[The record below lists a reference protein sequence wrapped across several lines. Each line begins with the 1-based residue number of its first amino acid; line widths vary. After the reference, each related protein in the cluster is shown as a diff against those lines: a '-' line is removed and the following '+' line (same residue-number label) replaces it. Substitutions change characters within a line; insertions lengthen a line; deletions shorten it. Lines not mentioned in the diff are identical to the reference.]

1 MSEPPSPLGFIEGS
15 GSESSASKRQGAKRV
30 QEFIN
35 QYTRRYKKQ
44 LTWALYLVAAVA
56 VLLFLGDQLAGKKAA
71 RIVQTLISGVL
82 VGGVYGLV
90 ALGIV
95 VINKA
100 SGVFNFAHG
109 WMMVVG
115 GMIFWSFFTVSEI
128 SVIGAGLLSAGT
140 MLMIMTTGSWR
151 NLLEGR
157 NLLIT
162 IVGSAGL
169 TLLMTVGG
177 IEWQWL
183 HALTGTFAGAI
194 LVGLAVER
202 FTIRPLIGQPLFTAV
217 LMTLAIAEV
226 LHGVSQIA
234 WGSVELN
241 LPIFVD
247 PQTNSRFK
255 PIRLDMFREALDGIA
270 IIRVELVIAFV
281 LAIVAFIGFILFFR
295 YTSVGLAMRATSEDQ
310 QLAQSVGLRVRVILA
325 ITWAVA
331 AVLASI
337 AGILQGGAVG
347 LSINISF
354 VALRVFPAVLLGGLE
369 SISGALLGGI
379 IIGIVEQFGTLINS
393 SEQVGTNLAPYLV
406 LMLVLVIKPDGLF
419 GEKRIER
426 I

>member
-1 MSEPPSPLGFIEGS
+1 MT
-15 GSESSASKRQGAKRV
+15 ESINRNKR
-30 QEFIN
+30 
-35 QYTRRYKKQ
+35 Q
-44 LTWALYLVAAVA
+44 LTWALYILAAVA
-56 VLLFLGDQLAGKKAA
+56 LVLFMGDQLAGKKAA

-128 SVIGAGLLSAGT
+128 SVAGASLLAAAT
-140 MLMIMTTGSWR
+140 MLMMLTTASYR
-151 NLLEGR
+151 NLLKRR
-157 NLLIT
+157 NLLIAAGGT
-162 IVGSAGL
+162 VGL
-169 TLLMTVGG
+169 TALMTVGG

-183 HALTGTFAGAI
+183 RALTGTVAGAI
-194 LVGLAVER
+194 LTGLAVER

-217 LMTLAIAEV
+217 LMTLAVAEV
-226 LHGVSQIA
+226 LHGVTQIA
-234 WGSVELN
+234 WGTVELN

-255 PIRLDMFREALDGIA
+255 PIRLDAFREALDGLA

-281 LAIVAFIGFILFFR
+281 LALLAFVGFILFFR

-325 ITWAVA
+325 ITWAA
-331 AVLASI
+331 AAFLASI
-337 AGILQGGAVG
+337 AGVLQGGAVG
-347 LSINISF
+347 LSLNISF

-369 SISGALLGGI
+369 SVTGALVGGI

-393 SEQVGTNLAPYLV
+393 SQQVGANLAPYVV
-406 LMLVLVIKPDGLF
+406 LMLVLVIRPDGLF

>member
-1 MSEPPSPLGFIEGS
+1 ME
-15 GSESSASKRQGAKRV
+15 
-30 QEFIN
+30 EFFN
-35 QYTRRYKKQ
+35 RYKKE
-44 LTWALYLVAAVA
+44 LTWLFYAVAAA
-56 VLLFLGDQLAGKKAA
+56 LVLLFLREQLADKKAA
-71 RIVQTLISGVL
+71 RIVQTLISGIL
-82 VGGVYGLV
+82 VGGIYGLV

-115 GMIFWSFFTVSEI
+115 GMIFWSFFTVAEI
-128 SVIGAGLLSAGT
+128 SLAGAALLATAT
-140 MLMIMTTGSWR
+140 MFMIMTAVSAR
-151 NLLEGR
+151 SLLQPR
-157 NLLIT
+157 NLLIA
-162 IVGSAGL
+162 AGGVLAL

-177 IEWQWL
+177 IQLKWL
-183 HALTGTFAGAI
+183 HAIVGTCAGAI
-194 LVGLAVER
+194 LTGLIVER

-226 LHGVSQIA
+226 LHGVTQIA
-234 WGSVELN
+234 WGTVELN
-241 LPIFVD
+241 LPIFVN
-247 PQTNSRFK
+247 PQTNRRFSV
-255 PIRLDMFREALDGIA
+255 IRLDGLQDLLGGVA
-270 IIRVELVIAFV
+270 IVRVELVIAFV
-281 LAIVAFIGFILFFR
+281 LAIVAFVGFIAFFR

-331 AVLASI
+331 AFLASI
-337 AGILQGGAVG
+337 AGVLQGGAVG
-347 LSINISF
+347 LSLNISF

-369 SISGALLGGI
+369 SIGGAFIGGL
-379 IIGIVEQFGTLINS
+379 IIGIVEQFGAFLNS
-393 SEQVGTNLAPYLV
+393 SQQVGTDLAPYVV

>member
-1 MSEPPSPLGFIEGS
+1 ME
-15 GSESSASKRQGAKRV
+15 
-30 QEFIN
+30 EFFN
-35 QYTRRYKKQ
+35 RYKKE
-44 LTWALYLVAAVA
+44 LTWLFYAIAIAL
-56 VLLFLGDQLAGKKAA
+56 VLLFLREQLADKKAA

-82 VGGVYGLV
+82 VGGIYGLV

-115 GMIFWSFFTVSEI
+115 GMIFWSFFTVAEI
-128 SVIGAGLLSAGT
+128 SVPGAALLSAAT
-140 MLMIMTTGSWR
+140 MFMIMTAVSLRSLLQPR
-151 NLLEGR
+151 NL
-157 NLLIT
+157 T
-162 IVGSAGL
+162 IAVGGALAL

-177 IEWQWL
+177 IELKWL
-183 HALTGTFAGAI
+183 HAIVGASAGAVLTG
-194 LVGLAVER
+194 LVVER

-226 LHGVSQIA
+226 LHGLTQIA
-234 WGSVELN
+234 WGTVELN
-241 LPIFVD
+241 LPIFVN
-247 PQTNSRFK
+247 PETNRRFSV
-255 PIRLDMFREALDGIA
+255 IRLDSLKDMLGGVTIV
-270 IIRVELVIAFV
+270 RVELVIAFV
-281 LAIVAFIGFILFFR
+281 LAIVAFVGFIAFFR

-331 AVLASI
+331 AILASI
-337 AGILQGGAVG
+337 AGVLQGGAVG
-347 LSINISF
+347 LSLNISF

-369 SISGALLGGI
+369 SIGGAFIGGL
-379 IIGIVEQFGTLINS
+379 IIGIVEQFGTFLNS
-393 SEQVGTNLAPYLV
+393 SQQVGTDLAPYVV
-406 LMLVLVIKPDGLF
+406 LMLVLVIRPDGLF

>member
-1 MSEPPSPLGFIEGS
+1 MNELISRN
-15 GSESSASKRQGAKRV
+15 KRQ
-30 QEFIN
+30 
-35 QYTRRYKKQ
+35 
-44 LTWALYLVAAVA
+44 LSWALYAIAGLAL
-56 VLLFLGDQLAGKKAA
+56 LLFIGDQLAGIRAA

-115 GMIFWSFFTVSEI
+115 GMIFWSFFSVSEI
-128 SVIGAGLLSAGT
+128 SVAGAALLAGAT
-140 MLMIMTTGSWR
+140 LLMVMTTAGIERLRDGRQLSYMAGGVV
-151 NLLEGR
+151 LL
-157 NLLIT
+157 T
-162 IVGSAGL
+162 A
-169 TLLMTVGG
+169 LMTVGG
-177 IEWQWL
+177 SDWRWL
-183 HALTGTFAGAI
+183 HALTGTLTGAV
-194 LVGLAVER
+194 LTGLAVER
-202 FTIRPLIGQPLFTAV
+202 FTIRPLIGQPLFTAI

-226 LHGVSQIA
+226 LHGVTQVA
-234 WGSVELN
+234 WGTVELN

-247 PQTNSRFK
+247 PATNSRFK
-255 PIRLDMFREALDGIA
+255 PIRLEGLRDTLGGIA

-281 LAIVAFIGFILFFR
+281 LALLAFAGFILFFR

-310 QLAQSVGLRVRVILA
+310 QLAQAVGLRVRVILA

-331 AVLASI
+331 AFLASI
-337 AGILQGGAVG
+337 AGVLQGGAVG
-347 LSINISF
+347 LSLNISL

-369 SISGALLGGI
+369 SISGALVGGI

-406 LMLVLVIKPDGLF
+406 LMLVLVIRPDGLF

>member
-1 MSEPPSPLGFIEGS
+1 MTDFIRKN
-15 GSESSASKRQGAKRV
+15 KR
-30 QEFIN
+30 
-35 QYTRRYKKQ
+35 Q
-44 LTWALYLVAAVA
+44 LTWALYALAAIALV
-56 VLLFLGDQLAGKKAA
+56 FIIGDQLAGKKAA

-115 GMIFWSFFTVSEI
+115 GMVFWSFFTVSEI
-128 SVIGAGLLSAGT
+128 SLIGAGLLATAT
-140 MLMIMTTGSWR
+140 MLMMMSTVSWR
-151 NLLEGR
+151 DLRHPR
-157 NLLIT
+157 NLKIT
-162 IVGSAGL
+162 VAGIAIL
-169 TLLMTVGG
+169 TLLMTIGG
-177 IEWQWL
+177 AEWRWL
-183 HALTGTFAGAI
+183 HALAGTFAGAI
-194 LVGLAVER
+194 LTGLAVER

-217 LMTLAIAEV
+217 LMTLAVAEV
-226 LHGVSQIA
+226 LHGVTQIV
-234 WGSVELN
+234 WGTVELN
-241 LPIFVD
+241 LPVFVD
-247 PQTNSRFK
+247 PQTNSRFR
-255 PIRLDMFREALDGIA
+255 PIRLDAFKEALDGIA
-270 IIRVELVIAFV
+270 IVRVELVIAFV
-281 LAIVAFIGFILFFR
+281 LAIVAFIGFLLFFR

-331 AVLASI
+331 AFLASI
-337 AGILQGGAVG
+337 AGVLQGGAVG
-347 LSINISF
+347 LSLNISF

-369 SISGALLGGI
+369 SISGALVGGI

-393 SEQVGTNLAPYLV
+393 SEQIGTNLAPYVV
-406 LMLVLVIKPDGLF
+406 LMVVLVIRPDGLF

>member
-1 MSEPPSPLGFIEGS
+1 MT
-15 GSESSASKRQGAKRV
+15 
-30 QEFIN
+30 EFIN
-35 QYTRRYKKQ
+35 KHKQQ
-44 LTWALYLVAAVA
+44 LTWALYVVVA
-56 VLLFLGDQLAGKKAA
+56 VLVLLLLADQLAGKKAA

-115 GMIFWSFFTVSEI
+115 GMIFWSFFTVSQI
-128 SVIGAGLLSAGT
+128 SVLGAGLLSAAT
-140 MLMIMTTGSWR
+140 MLMVMTTVSIR
-151 NLLEGR
+151 SLLEQR

-162 IVGSAGL
+162 GGGIVVL
-169 TLLMTVGG
+169 TVLMTVGG

-183 HALTGTFAGAI
+183 HAVTGTFAGAI
-194 LVGLAVER
+194 LTGLAVER
-202 FTIRPLIGQPLFTAV
+202 FAIRPLIGQPLFTAV
-217 LMTLAIAEV
+217 LMTLAVAEV
-226 LHGVSQIA
+226 LHGVTQIA
-234 WGSVELN
+234 WGTVELN
-241 LPIFVD
+241 LPVFVD
-247 PQTNSRFK
+247 PATGSRFR
-255 PIRLDMFREALDGIA
+255 PIRLDNFKEALDGIA
-270 IIRVELVIAFV
+270 IIRVELVFAFV
-281 LAIVAFIGFILFFR
+281 LAIVAFVGFILFFR

-331 AVLASI
+331 VFLASI
-337 AGILQGGAVG
+337 AGVLQGGAVG
-347 LSINISF
+347 LSLNISF

-369 SISGALLGGI
+369 SIAGALIGGI

-393 SEQVGTNLAPYLV
+393 SEQVGTNLAPYVV
-406 LMLVLVIKPDGLF
+406 LMLVLVIRPDGLF

>member
-1 MSEPPSPLGFIEGS
+1 MTEY
-15 GSESSASKRQGAKRV
+15 
-30 QEFIN
+30 IN
-35 QYTRRYKKQ
+35 RNRRQ
-44 LTWALYLVAAVA
+44 LTWLLYAIAAVA
-56 VLLFLGDQLAGKKAA
+56 LTLFVGDQLAGLKAA

-128 SVIGAGLLSAGT
+128 SLAGAGLLSAAT
-140 MLMIMTTGSWR
+140 MFMIMTTVSYRSLLEQR
-151 NLLEGR
+151 NLAIAGGGAI
-157 NLLIT
+157 LLT
-162 IVGSAGL
+162 A
-169 TLLMTVGG
+169 LMTVGG

-183 HALTGTFAGAI
+183 RALTGTFVGAI
-194 LVGLAVER
+194 LTGLAVER

-217 LMTLAIAEV
+217 LMTLAVAEV
-226 LHGVSQIA
+226 LHGVTQIA
-234 WGSVELN
+234 WGTVELN

-247 PQTNSRFK
+247 PRTNSRFK
-255 PIRLDMFREALDGIA
+255 PIRLEGLREALDGLA
-270 IIRVELVIAFV
+270 IIRVELVIAFI
-281 LAIVAFIGFILFFR
+281 LAIVAFVGFILFFR

-331 AVLASI
+331 AFLASI
-337 AGILQGGAVG
+337 AGVLQGGAVG
-347 LSINISF
+347 LSLNISF

-369 SISGALLGGI
+369 SITGALVGGI

-393 SEQVGTNLAPYLV
+393 SEQVGTNLAPYVV
-406 LMLVLVIKPDGLF
+406 LMLVLVIRPDGLF

>member
-1 MSEPPSPLGFIEGS
+1 MT
-15 GSESSASKRQGAKRV
+15 
-30 QEFIN
+30 EFIHRN
-35 QYTRRYKKQ
+35 KRQ
-44 LTWALYLVAAVA
+44 LTWTLYAIAAILL
-56 VLLFLGDQLAGKKAA
+56 LLFIGDQLAGKKAA

-128 SVIGAGLLSAGT
+128 SPLGAGLLSAAT
-140 MLMIMTTGSWR
+140 MLMIMTTGSAR
-151 NLLEGR
+151 RLLER
-157 NLLIT
+157 RSQLIT
-162 IVGSAGL
+162 AGATIVL
-169 TLLMTVGG
+169 TALMTIGG

-183 HALTGTFAGAI
+183 RALTGTFAGAI
-194 LVGLAVER
+194 LTGLAVER
-202 FTIRPLIGQPLFTAV
+202 FAIRPLIGQPLFTAV
-217 LMTLAIAEV
+217 LMTLAVAEV
-226 LHGVSQIA
+226 LHGLTQIA
-234 WGSVELN
+234 WGTVELN
-241 LPIFVD
+241 LPIFLD
-247 PQTNSRFK
+247 PQTNSRFR
-255 PIRLDMFREALDGIA
+255 PIRLEGLREALDGLA
-270 IIRVELVIAFV
+270 IIRVELVFAFI
-281 LAIVAFIGFILFFR
+281 LAIVAFVGFLLFFR

-331 AVLASI
+331 AILASI
-337 AGILQGGAVG
+337 AGVLQGGAVG
-347 LSINISF
+347 LSLNISF

-369 SISGALLGGI
+369 SITGALVGGV

-393 SEQVGTNLAPYLV
+393 SEQVGTNLAPYVV

>member
-1 MSEPPSPLGFIEGS
+1 MT
-15 GSESSASKRQGAKRV
+15 
-30 QEFIN
+30 EFIN
-35 QYTRRYKKQ
+35 RNRQG
-44 LTWALYLVAAVA
+44 LTWLLYAIAAIA
-56 VLLFLGDQLAGKKAA
+56 ILLFVGDQLAGKKAA

-128 SVIGAGLLSAGT
+128 SIAGAALLSAAT
-140 MLMIMTTGSWR
+140 MLMIMTTVSYR
-151 NLLEGR
+151 NLLERR

-162 IVGSAGL
+162 AGGTVAL

-183 HALTGTFAGAI
+183 RALAGTFAGAI
-194 LVGLAVER
+194 LTGLAVER

-217 LMTLAIAEV
+217 LMTLAVAEV
-226 LHGVSQIA
+226 LHGVTQIA
-234 WGSVELN
+234 WGTVELN
-241 LPIFVD
+241 LPVFVD

-255 PIRLDMFREALDGIA
+255 PIRLDGLREALDGLA

-281 LAIVAFIGFILFFR
+281 LALLAFIGFILFFR

-331 AVLASI
+331 AFLASI
-337 AGILQGGAVG
+337 AGVLQGGAVG
-347 LSINISF
+347 LSLNISF

-369 SISGALLGGI
+369 SVTGALVGGI

-393 SEQVGTNLAPYLV
+393 SEQVGTNLAPYVV
-406 LMLVLVIKPDGLF
+406 LMLVLVIRPDGLF

>member
-1 MSEPPSPLGFIEGS
+1 MT
-15 GSESSASKRQGAKRV
+15 
-30 QEFIN
+30 EFIHKN
-35 QYTRRYKKQ
+35 KRQ
-44 LTWALYLVAAVA
+44 LTWTLYAVA
-56 VLLFLGDQLAGKKAA
+56 GLALLLLIGDQLAGLKAA

-128 SVIGAGLLSAGT
+128 SLIGAGLLATAT
-140 MLMIMTTGSWR
+140 MLMMMSTVSWR
-151 NLLEGR
+151 ELRRPR
-157 NLLIT
+157 NLRIT
-162 IVGSAGL
+162 VAGIAIL
-169 TLLMTVGG
+169 TLLMTIGG
-177 IEWQWL
+177 ADWRWL
-183 HALTGTFAGAI
+183 HALTGTVAGAI
-194 LVGLAVER
+194 LTGLAVER

-217 LMTLAIAEV
+217 LMTLAVAEV
-226 LHGVSQIA
+226 LHGVTQII
-234 WGSVELN
+234 WGTVELN
-241 LPIFVD
+241 LPVFVD
-247 PQTNSRFK
+247 PQTNSRFR
-255 PIRLDMFREALDGIA
+255 PIRLDAFKEALDGVA
-270 IIRVELVIAFV
+270 IVRVELVIAFA
-281 LAIVAFIGFILFFR
+281 LAIVAFVGFLLFFR

-337 AGILQGGAVG
+337 AGVLQGGAVG
-347 LSINISF
+347 LSLNISY

-369 SISGALLGGI
+369 SISGALVGGI

-393 SEQVGTNLAPYLV
+393 SEQMGTNLAPYVV
-406 LMLVLVIKPDGLF
+406 LMVVLVIRPDGLF

>member
-1 MSEPPSPLGFIEGS
+1 MSEFIYRN
-15 GSESSASKRQGAKRV
+15 KQ
-30 QEFIN
+30 
-35 QYTRRYKKQ
+35 Q
-44 LTWALYLVAAVA
+44 LTWALYAGATILLV
-56 VLLFLGDQLAGKKAA
+56 LFIGDQLAGKKAA
-71 RIVQTLISGVL
+71 RIVQTLISGLL

-128 SVIGAGLLSAGT
+128 SLAGAGLLSAAT
-140 MLMIMTTGSWR
+140 MLMIMTTVSYRDLLKQR
-151 NLLEGR
+151 NLA
-157 NLLIT
+157 IA
-162 IVGSAGL
+162 AGGALAL
-169 TLLMTVGG
+169 TALMTVGG
-177 IEWQWL
+177 IELRWL
-183 HALTGTFAGAI
+183 HALVGTFAGAV
-194 LVGLAVER
+194 LTGLAVER

-217 LMTLAIAEV
+217 LMTLAVAEV
-226 LHGVSQIA
+226 LHGVTQIA
-234 WGSVELN
+234 WGTVELN
-241 LPIFVD
+241 LPVFVD

-255 PIRLDMFREALDGIA
+255 PIRLEAFREALDGLA

-281 LAIVAFIGFILFFR
+281 LALLAFIGFILFFR

-331 AVLASI
+331 AFLASI
-337 AGILQGGAVG
+337 AGVLQGGAVG
-347 LSINISF
+347 LSLNISF

-369 SISGALLGGI
+369 SITGALVGGI
-379 IIGIVEQFGTLINS
+379 IIGIVEQFGTLLNS
-393 SEQVGTNLAPYLV
+393 SEQVGTNLAPYAV
-406 LMLVLVIKPDGLF
+406 LMLVLVIRPDGLF
-419 GEKRIER
+419 GQKRIER

>member
-1 MSEPPSPLGFIEGS
+1 MM
-15 GSESSASKRQGAKRV
+15 
-30 QEFIN
+30 EFIN
-35 QYTRRYKKQ
+35 RNKHQ
-44 LTWALYLVAAVA
+44 LTWVLYAVAAIALVFF
-56 VLLFLGDQLAGKKAA
+56 VGDQLAGVKAA
-71 RIVQTLISGVL
+71 RIVQTMISGLL

-128 SVIGAGLLSAGT
+128 SLAGAGLLSAAT
-140 MLMIMTTGSWR
+140 MLMIMTTVSYR
-151 NLLEGR
+151 NLLEQR
-157 NLLIT
+157 NLLFT
-162 IVGSAGL
+162 AGGTVAL
-169 TLLMTVGG
+169 TALMTVGD

-194 LVGLAVER
+194 LTGLAVER

-217 LMTLAIAEV
+217 LMTLAVAEV
-226 LHGVSQIA
+226 LHGLTQIA
-234 WGSVELN
+234 WGTVELN

-255 PIRLDMFREALDGIA
+255 PIRLDAFKEALDGLA

-281 LAIVAFIGFILFFR
+281 LALLAFVGFILFFR

-325 ITWAVA
+325 ITWAA
-331 AVLASI
+331 AAFLASI
-337 AGILQGGAVG
+337 AGVLQGGAVG
-347 LSINISF
+347 LSLNISF

-369 SISGALLGGI
+369 SITGALVGGI

-393 SEQVGTNLAPYLV
+393 SEQVGTNLAPYVV
-406 LMLVLVIKPDGLF
+406 LMLVLVIRPDGLF

>member
-1 MSEPPSPLGFIEGS
+1 MSPVTEY
-15 GSESSASKRQGAKRV
+15 
-30 QEFIN
+30 IN
-35 QYTRRYKKQ
+35 RNRRQ
-44 LTWALYLVAAVA
+44 LTWTLYAVAAVLI
-56 VLLFLGDQLAGKKAA
+56 LLFIGDQLAGKKAA
-71 RIVQTLISGVL
+71 RIVQTFISGVL

-128 SVIGAGLLSAGT
+128 SVLGAGMLSAAT
-140 MLMIMTTGSWR
+140 MLMVMSTVSWR
-151 NLLEGR
+151 NLREGH
-157 NLLIT
+157 NPLIT
-162 IVGSAGL
+162 LGGIVVL
-169 TLLMTVGG
+169 TALMTVGG
-177 IEWQWL
+177 GEWRWL
-183 HALTGTFAGAI
+183 HALTGTVAGAI
-194 LVGLAVER
+194 LTGLAVER

-217 LMTLAIAEV
+217 LMTLAVAEV
-226 LHGVSQIA
+226 LHGVTQIA
-234 WGSVELN
+234 WGTVELN

-247 PQTNSRFK
+247 PQTNSRFR
-255 PIRLDMFREALDGIA
+255 PIRLDAFREILDGVA
-270 IIRVELVIAFV
+270 IVRVELVIAFV
-281 LAIVAFIGFILFFR
+281 LALVAFVGFILFFR

-337 AGILQGGAVG
+337 AGVLQGGAVG
-347 LSINISF
+347 LSLNISF

-369 SISGALLGGI
+369 SISGALIGGI
-379 IIGIVEQFGTLINS
+379 IIGLVEQFGTLINS

-406 LMLVLVIKPDGLF
+406 LMLVLVIRPDGLF

>member
-1 MSEPPSPLGFIEGS
+1 M
-15 GSESSASKRQGAKRV
+15 
-30 QEFIN
+30 EFIN
-35 QYTRRYKKQ
+35 KYKRQ
-44 LTWALYLVAAVA
+44 ITWALYALVAV
-56 VLLFLGDQLAGKKAA
+56 VTVLFLGDQLAGVKAA

-128 SVIGAGLLSAGT
+128 SLVGAGLLATAT
-140 MLMIMTTGSWR
+140 MLMIMTTVSIRSLRERR
-151 NLLEGR
+151 NLQITVGGIV
-157 NLLIT
+157 LLT
-162 IVGSAGL
+162 A
-169 TLLMTVGG
+169 LMTVGG

-194 LVGLAVER
+194 LTGLAVER
-202 FTIRPLIGQPLFTAV
+202 FAIRPLIGQPLFTAV
-217 LMTLAIAEV
+217 LMTLAVAEV
-226 LHGVSQIA
+226 LHGVTQIA
-234 WGSVELN
+234 WGTVELN
-241 LPIFVD
+241 LPVFVD
-247 PQTNSRFK
+247 PATGSRFR
-255 PIRLDMFREALDGIA
+255 PIRLDSLRETLDGLA
-270 IIRVELVIAFV
+270 IIRVELVIAFA

-331 AVLASI
+331 AFLASI
-337 AGILQGGAVG
+337 AGVLQGGAVG
-347 LSINISF
+347 LSLNISF

-369 SISGALLGGI
+369 SIAGALIGGV
-379 IIGIVEQFGTLINS
+379 IIGIVEQFGTLLNS
-393 SEQVGTNLAPYLV
+393 SEQVGTNLAPYVV
-406 LMLVLVIKPDGLF
+406 LMLVLVIRPDGLF

>member
-1 MSEPPSPLGFIEGS
+1 MTDL
-15 GSESSASKRQGAKRV
+15 
-30 QEFIN
+30 IN
-35 QYTRRYKKQ
+35 KHKKK
-44 LTWALYLVAAVA
+44 LTWALCALAAVA

-128 SVIGAGLLSAGT
+128 SLIGAGLLSAAA
-140 MLMIMTTGSWR
+140 MLMIMTTVSVKS
-151 NLLEGR
+151 LFEQR

-162 IVGSAGL
+162 AGGIVVL
-169 TLLMTVGG
+169 TALMTMGG
-177 IEWQWL
+177 IDWRWL

-194 LVGLAVER
+194 LTGLAVER
-202 FTIRPLIGQPLFTAV
+202 FAIRPLIGQPLFTAV
-217 LMTLAIAEV
+217 LMTLAVAEV
-226 LHGVSQIA
+226 LHGVTQIV
-234 WGSVELN
+234 WGTVELN
-241 LPIFVD
+241 LPVFVD

-255 PIRLDMFREALDGIA
+255 PIRLDAFREALDGLA
-270 IIRVELVIAFV
+270 IIRVELVFAFV

-310 QLAQSVGLRVRVILA
+310 HLAQAVGLRVRVILA

-331 AVLASI
+331 AFLASI
-337 AGILQGGAVG
+337 AGVLQGGAVG
-347 LSINISF
+347 LSLNISF

-369 SISGALLGGI
+369 SISGALVGGI

-393 SEQVGTNLAPYLV
+393 SEQVGTNLAPYVV
-406 LMLVLVIKPDGLF
+406 LMLVLVIRPQGLF

>member
-1 MSEPPSPLGFIEGS
+1 MT
-15 GSESSASKRQGAKRV
+15 
-30 QEFIN
+30 EFFHKN
-35 QYTRRYKKQ
+35 KQQ
-44 LTWALYLVAAVA
+44 LTWALYAVAALA
-56 VLLFLGDQLAGKKAA
+56 LVLIIGEQLAGRKAA

-115 GMIFWSFFTVSEI
+115 GMVFWSFFTVNEI
-128 SVIGAGLLSAGT
+128 SLIGAGLLATAT
-140 MLMIMTTGSWR
+140 MLMMMSTVSWR
-151 NLLEGR
+151 DLRQRR
-157 NLLIT
+157 NIRIT
-162 IVGSAGL
+162 VAGIAIL
-169 TLLMTVGG
+169 TLLMTIGG
-177 IEWQWL
+177 ADWRWI
-183 HALTGTFAGAI
+183 HALTGTIAGAV
-194 LVGLAVER
+194 LTGLAVER

-217 LMTLAIAEV
+217 LMTLAVAEV
-226 LHGVSQIA
+226 LHGVTQIV
-234 WGSVELN
+234 WGTVELN
-241 LPIFVD
+241 LPVFVD

-255 PIRLDMFREALDGIA
+255 PIRLDAFKEALDGIA
-270 IIRVELVIAFV
+270 IVRVELVIAFV
-281 LAIVAFIGFILFFR
+281 LAIVAFVGFLLFFR

-331 AVLASI
+331 AFLASI
-337 AGILQGGAVG
+337 AGVLQGGAVG
-347 LSINISF
+347 LSLNISF

-369 SISGALLGGI
+369 SISGALVGGI
-379 IIGIVEQFGTLINS
+379 IIGIVEQFGTLLNS
-393 SEQVGTNLAPYLV
+393 SEQMGTNLAPYVV
-406 LMLVLVIKPDGLF
+406 LMIVLVIRPDGLF

>member
-1 MSEPPSPLGFIEGS
+1 VS
-15 GSESSASKRQGAKRV
+15 
-30 QEFIN
+30 EFIN
-35 QYTRRYKKQ
+35 KHRRQ
-44 LTWALYLVAAVA
+44 LTWALYAAVT
-56 VLLFLGDQLAGKKAA
+56 VLLVLFIGEQLAGVKAA

-140 MLMIMTTGSWR
+140 MLMIMTTVSYR
-151 NLLEGR
+151 RLLERR
-157 NLLIT
+157 NFAIAIGGT
-162 IVGSAGL
+162 IML
-169 TLLMTVGG
+169 TALMTVGG
-177 IEWQWL
+177 IDWQWL

-194 LVGLAVER
+194 LIGLAVER

-217 LMTLAIAEV
+217 LMTLAVAEA
-226 LHGVSQIA
+226 LHGLTQIA
-234 WGSVELN
+234 WGTVELN
-241 LPIFVD
+241 LPVFVD

-255 PIRLDMFREALDGIA
+255 PIRLEAFESLA

-281 LAIVAFIGFILFFR
+281 LAIVAFFGFILFFR

-325 ITWAVA
+325 ITWAA
-331 AVLASI
+331 AAFLASI
-337 AGILQGGAVG
+337 AGVLQGGAVG
-347 LSINISF
+347 LSLNISF

-369 SISGALLGGI
+369 SITGALVGGI

-393 SEQVGTNLAPYLV
+393 SEQAGTNLAPYVV
-406 LMLVLVIKPDGLF
+406 LMLVLVIRPDGLF

>member
-1 MSEPPSPLGFIEGS
+1 MS
-15 GSESSASKRQGAKRV
+15 
-30 QEFIN
+30 EFIN
-35 QYTRRYKKQ
+35 KYRRQ
-44 LTWALYLVAAVA
+44 LTWAMYLVGTV
-56 VLLFLGDQLAGKKAA
+56 VVVLFLEDQLAGKRAA

-82 VGGVYGLV
+82 IGGVYGLV

-128 SVIGAGLLSAGT
+128 SVIGAALLSTAT
-140 MLMIMTTGSWR
+140 MLMIMSTVSWR
-151 NLLEGR
+151 NLREGR
-157 NLLIT
+157 NLQIT
-162 IVGSAGL
+162 VGGIAGL
-169 TLLMTVGG
+169 TLLMTAGG

-183 HALTGTFAGAI
+183 HSLAGTFAGAI
-194 LVGLAVER
+194 LTGLAVER

-217 LMTLAIAEV
+217 LMTLAVAEV
-226 LHGVSQIA
+226 LHGVTQIA
-234 WGSVELN
+234 WGTVELN
-241 LPIFVD
+241 LPVFVD

-255 PIRLDMFREALDGIA
+255 PIRLDGLKEALDGVA
-270 IIRVELVIAFV
+270 IIRVELVFAFALALVAFV
-281 LAIVAFIGFILFFR
+281 GFLLFFR
-295 YTSVGLAMRATSEDQ
+295 YTSIGLAMRATSEDQ

-331 AVLASI
+331 AFLASI
-337 AGILQGGAVG
+337 AGVLQGGAVG
-347 LSINISF
+347 LSLNISF

-369 SISGALLGGI
+369 SISGALIGGI

-393 SEQVGTNLAPYLV
+393 SEQVGTNLAPYMV
-406 LMLVLVIKPDGLF
+406 LMLVLIIRPDGLF

>member
-1 MSEPPSPLGFIEGS
+1 MTDFFHKN
-15 GSESSASKRQGAKRV
+15 KR
-30 QEFIN
+30 
-35 QYTRRYKKQ
+35 Q
-44 LTWALYLVAAVA
+44 LTWALYAVTAIALVLV
-56 VLLFLGDQLAGKKAA
+56 GGGQLAGIRAA
-71 RIVQTLISGVL
+71 RIAQTLISGLL

-128 SVIGAGLLSAGT
+128 SIIGAGLLSTAT
-140 MLMIMTTGSWR
+140 MLMMMSTVSWR
-151 NLLEGR
+151 DLRGAR
-157 NLLIT
+157 NLKIT
-162 IVGSAGL
+162 VAGIVIL
-169 TLLMTVGG
+169 TVLMTIGG
-177 IEWQWL
+177 ADWRWL

-194 LVGLAVER
+194 LMGLAVER
-202 FTIRPLIGQPLFTAV
+202 FTIRPLIGQPLFTTV
-217 LMTLAIAEV
+217 LMTLAVAEV
-226 LHGVSQIA
+226 LHGVTQMV
-234 WGSVELN
+234 WGTVELN
-241 LPIFVD
+241 LPVFVD
-247 PQTNSRFK
+247 PQTNSRFR
-255 PIRLDMFREALDGIA
+255 PIRLDAFKDILGGIA

-281 LAIVAFIGFILFFR
+281 LAIVAFTGFILFFR

-331 AVLASI
+331 AFLASV
-337 AGILQGGAVG
+337 AGVLQGGAVG
-347 LSINISF
+347 LSLNISF

-369 SISGALLGGI
+369 SISGALVGGI
-379 IIGIVEQFGTLINS
+379 IIGIVEQFGTLINA
-393 SEQVGTNLAPYLV
+393 SEQMGTNLAPYVV
-406 LMLVLVIKPDGLF
+406 LMVVLVIRPDGLF

>member
-1 MSEPPSPLGFIEGS
+1 M
-15 GSESSASKRQGAKRV
+15 
-30 QEFIN
+30 
-35 QYTRRYKKQ
+35 
-44 LTWALYLVAAVA
+44 
-56 VLLFLGDQLAGKKAA
+56 
-71 RIVQTLISGVL
+71 
-82 VGGVYGLV
+82 YGLV

-128 SVIGAGLLSAGT
+128 SFAGAALLAAAT
-140 MLMIMTTGSWR
+140 MLMIMTTVSYR
-151 NLLEGR
+151 NLLERR
-157 NLLIT
+157 NLLIA
-162 IVGSAGL
+162 AGGALAL

-183 HALTGTFAGAI
+183 RALTGAFAGAF
-194 LVGLAVER
+194 LTGLAVER

-217 LMTLAIAEV
+217 LMTLAVAEV
-226 LHGVSQIA
+226 LHGVTQIA
-234 WGSVELN
+234 WGTVELN
-241 LPIFVD
+241 LPVFVD

-255 PIRLDMFREALDGIA
+255 PIRLDGLREALDGLA
-270 IIRVELVIAFV
+270 IIRVELVIAFG
-281 LAIVAFIGFILFFR
+281 LALLAFIGFILFFR

-331 AVLASI
+331 AFLASI
-337 AGILQGGAVG
+337 AGVLQGGAVG
-347 LSINISF
+347 LSLNISF

-369 SISGALLGGI
+369 SITGALVGGI

-393 SEQVGTNLAPYLV
+393 SEQVGTNLAPYVV
-406 LMLVLVIKPDGLF
+406 LMLVLVIRPDGLF

>member
-1 MSEPPSPLGFIEGS
+1 MSEFIYRN
-15 GSESSASKRQGAKRV
+15 KQ
-30 QEFIN
+30 
-35 QYTRRYKKQ
+35 Q
-44 LTWALYLVAAVA
+44 LTWALYAVA
-56 VLLFLGDQLAGKKAA
+56 TVLLVLFIGDQLAGKKAA
-71 RIVQTLISGVL
+71 RIAQTLISGLL

-128 SVIGAGLLSAGT
+128 SLAGAGLLSAAT
-140 MLMIMTTGSWR
+140 MLMIMTTVSYRDLLKQR
-151 NLLEGR
+151 NLA
-157 NLLIT
+157 IT
-162 IVGSAGL
+162 AGGALAL
-169 TLLMTVGG
+169 TALMTVGG
-177 IEWQWL
+177 IELRWL
-183 HALTGTFAGAI
+183 HALAGTFAGAI
-194 LVGLAVER
+194 LTGLAVER

-217 LMTLAIAEV
+217 LMTLAVAEV
-226 LHGVSQIA
+226 LHGVTQIA
-234 WGSVELN
+234 WGTVELN
-241 LPIFVD
+241 LPVFVN

-255 PIRLDMFREALDGIA
+255 PIRLEAFREALDGIA

-281 LAIVAFIGFILFFR
+281 LALLAFIGFILFFR

-331 AVLASI
+331 AFLASI
-337 AGILQGGAVG
+337 AGVLQGGAVG
-347 LSINISF
+347 LSLNISF

-369 SISGALLGGI
+369 SITGALAGGI
-379 IIGIVEQFGTLINS
+379 IIGIVEQFGTLLNS
-393 SEQVGTNLAPYLV
+393 SEQVGTNLAPYAV
-406 LMLVLVIKPDGLF
+406 LMLVLVIRPDGLF
-419 GEKRIER
+419 GQKRIER

>member
-1 MSEPPSPLGFIEGS
+1 MNEW
-15 GSESSASKRQGAKRV
+15 R
-30 QEFIN
+30 N
-35 QYTRRYKKQ
+35 RYSKQ
-44 LTWALYLVAAVA
+44 LTWALCLAGAVLL
-56 VLLFLGDQLAGKKAA
+56 LLFLGDQLAGKKAA

-128 SVIGAGLLSAGT
+128 SIPGALLLATAT
-140 MLMIMTTGSWR
+140 MLMIMTTAGYRALLQRR
-151 NLLEGR
+151 NLLTWLGGS
-157 NLLIT
+157 LL
-162 IVGSAGL
+162 L
-169 TLLMTVGG
+169 TVLMTIGG
-177 IEWQWL
+177 SDWQWL
-183 HALTGTFAGAI
+183 HALTGTAAGAI
-194 LVGLAVER
+194 LTGLAVER
-202 FTIRPLIGQPLFTAV
+202 FAIRPLIGQPLFTAV

-226 LHGVSQIA
+226 LHGITQLV
-234 WGSVELN
+234 WGTVELN

-247 PQTNSRFK
+247 PSTNSRFK
-255 PIRLDMFREALDGIA
+255 PIRLDAFREALGGVA

-281 LAIVAFIGFILFFR
+281 LAILAFIGFILFFR

-310 QLAQSVGLRVRVILA
+310 QLAQAVGLRVRVILA
-325 ITWAVA
+325 ITWATA
-331 AVLASI
+331 AFLASI
-337 AGILQGGAVG
+337 AGVLQGGAVG
-347 LSINISF
+347 LSLNISY

-393 SEQVGTNLAPYLV
+393 SEQVGTNLAPYVV
-406 LMLVLVIKPDGLF
+406 LMLALIIRPDGLF

>member
-1 MSEPPSPLGFIEGS
+1 MI
-15 GSESSASKRQGAKRV
+15 
-30 QEFIN
+30 EFIN
-35 QYTRRYKKQ
+35 RNRRQ
-44 LTWALYLVAAVA
+44 LTWALYAAA
-56 VLLFLGDQLAGKKAA
+56 GVLLLLFIGDQLAGLKAA
-71 RIVQTLISGVL
+71 RIVQTLISGLL

-128 SVIGAGLLSAGT
+128 SLLGAGLLAAAT
-140 MLMIMTTGSWR
+140 MLMILTTVSYR
-151 NLLEGR
+151 NLLERR
-157 NLLIT
+157 NLAIALGGT
-162 IVGSAGL
+162 AAL
-169 TLLMTVGG
+169 TLLMTIGG
-177 IEWQWL
+177 IEWRWL
-183 HALTGTFAGAI
+183 HALSGTFAGAI
-194 LVGLAVER
+194 LTGLAVER

-217 LMTLAIAEV
+217 LMTLAVAEV
-226 LHGVSQIA
+226 LHGVTQIA
-234 WGSVELN
+234 WGTVELN
-241 LPIFVD
+241 LPVFVD
-247 PQTNSRFK
+247 PETNSRFR
-255 PIRLDMFREALDGIA
+255 PIRLEAFDGLA
-270 IIRVELVIAFV
+270 IVRVELVIAFI
-281 LAIVAFIGFILFFR
+281 LALVAFIGFILFFR

-331 AVLASI
+331 AFLASI
-337 AGILQGGAVG
+337 AGVLQGGAVG
-347 LSINISF
+347 LSLNISF

-369 SISGALLGGI
+369 SITGALVGGI

-393 SEQVGTNLAPYLV
+393 SEQAGTNLAPYVV
-406 LMLVLVIKPDGLF
+406 LMLVLVIRPDGLF